1 MMADSV
7 ARETGG
13 TEIEFLFTED
23 EDDESLLMSLD
34 MLECFSSSDE
44 FEEVQNELDA
54 V

>member
-23 EDDESLLMSLD
+23 EDDESLLSLD